1 MNWRNIIMKRIVV
14 KFLVLLSILMILPIV
29 AFTQENQSDGIY
41 LILDA
46 SGSMWGQLPDKK
58 SKIEVA
64 KEVLND
70 FVNGDFQDKELA
82 FRVYGHRKKA
92 DCADSELLIPFGSP
106 ENVIKEIK
114 DSLSGIKPLGKTP
127 ITYSLKQAL
136 IDFGDRG
143 GEIILISDGIETCD
157 IDPCDLVKEWK
168 DKDVKIKVH
177 VVGLGLDE
185 KSREAMKCI
194 ADASGTEYQD
204 ASSASELMSGLTK
217 IKEKAT
223 APALILMGKDPSG
236 NSIRIEG
243 TLSMN
248 GEEQIEVASNR
259 RNIVE
264 PGEYSLVAGVRTK
277 NGNLYKPVTKSIKV
291 AQSGETVV
299 EVEVVVPPSV
309 KAKFT
314 EEDEEQRGSLIHAYQ
329 DGKEVFEFR
338 WMDEVYLDEG
348 TYEFRAKPNLENE
361 LSVIETFGPGDH
373 KEIVFEMIHTVL
385 VNVKMVA
392 SGSDIVFRQNYEIWQ
407 GGEKKYMVHFH
418 NGARVL
424 PGKYDLRLPHKL
436 FTYEIKDIEVT
447 DQDEQQFDF
456 TVPVGHVTF
465 IYQKADGTR
474 DKDDRVFVT
483 TKSLNNGLVPEYAK
497 GVYRRGGVKHPL
509 LPGKYKADGWRQK
522 GNYDPVDFEIKDGD
536 DIEVVLKGK

>member
-1 MNWRNIIMKRIVV
+1 MKRIIV
-14 KFLVLLSILMILPIV
+14 KFLVLFSILMVLPIV
-29 AFTQENQSDGIY
+29 AFTQENKSDGIY

-70 FVNGDFQDKELA
+70 FVKGDFQDKELA

-92 DCADSELLIPFGSP
+92 DCTDSELLIPFGSP
-106 ENVIKEIK
+106 ENVITGIK

-136 IDFGDRG
+136 IDFGDRS
-143 GEIILISDGIETCD
+143 GEIILISDGVETCD
-157 IDPCDLVKEWK
+157 IDPCELVKEWK
-168 DKDVKIKVH
+168 DKDVEIKVH

-185 KSREAMKCI
+185 KSKKAMKCI

-204 ASSASELMSGLTK
+204 ASSASELKSGLTK

-223 APALILMGKDPSG
+223 APALIIKGKDSSG

-243 TLSMN
+243 TLSGD
-248 GEEQIEVASNR
+248 GEEQIEVSSNR
-259 RNIVE
+259 RYYKVE
-264 PGEYSLVAGVRTK
+264 PGEYTLMAGVRTK

-291 AQSGETVV
+291 AESGETGV
-299 EVEVVVPPSV
+299 EVEVEVPPSV

-314 EEDEEQRGSLIHAYQ
+314 DEGEEQRGSLIHAYQ
-329 DGKEVFEFR
+329 DGKEVFKFR

-348 TYEFRAKPNLENE
+348 TYEFRAKPNLEND
-361 LSVIETFGPGDH
+361 LSVTESFGPGDH

-385 VNVKMVA
+385 VKVKMVA
-392 SGSDIVFRQNYEIWQ
+392 SDSDIVFRQNYELWQ
-407 GGEKKYMVHFH
+407 DGEKKYLVHFH
-418 NGARVL
+418 NGARIL

-436 FTYEIKDIEVT
+436 FIYDVKDIEVT
-447 DQDEQQFDF
+447 DEDEQQFDF

-465 IYQKADGTR
+465 IY
-474 DKDDRVFVT
+474 
-483 TKSLNNGLVPEYAK
+483 
-497 GVYRRGGVKHPL
+497 
-509 LPGKYKADGWRQK
+509 
-522 GNYDPVDFEIKDGD
+522 
-536 DIEVVLKGK
+536 